1 MSVNLNPGR
10 CRAHNSP
17 VRLSFLIPNCQLFIK
32 SAFSYTLR
40 LGIVADESV
49 GICRIVKLGTAT
61 SKVNTCKSVE
71 FGDKW
76 GSSLMEYSSI
86 YRRLG
91 RPMRYDRDSMNTKIM
106 FDVGNQMV
114 VVINDQLI

>member
-1 MSVNLNPGR
+1 
-10 CRAHNSP
+10 
-17 VRLSFLIPNCQLFIK
+17 
-32 SAFSYTLR
+32 
-40 LGIVADESV
+40 
-49 GICRIVKLGTAT
+49 
-61 SKVNTCKSVE
+61 
-71 FGDKW
+71 
-76 GSSLMEYSSI
+76 MEYSSI